1 MKRKNILKFISLL
14 GVGSFVA
21 LSAASCKTEKVVKP
35 TNPTDPKNPN
45 NGGNKTPE
53 NPGTENPVTPPTNGG
68 GNGGTTTP
76 TTPANSKA
84 EVEKFVKTLSP
95 ESFKLVNADGNE
107 QPFNE
112 VKTSEI
118 DLTKIMLKNTSPAIE
133 GWQLGVKLV
142 SNNISSS
149 EDKDNIQI
157 KAEFTKGSDLVASDP
172 ITLSG
177 FKTLSSTIASLLLSD
192 ETVSDPETTNKVV
205 KVLELGDANWD
216 TLEDLL
222 SPKAETVPE
231 TAAGENQGS
240 ESQSQPAAAMSS
252 LKLVST
258 DEMDTGSTASET
270 QTDNASTIEAK
281 SDLSTKLL
289 KKKVESIS
297 EYKPSLSIEG
307 SLIFESVTKDNES
320 PKLVFKT
327 QEGKKLKIV
336 GTASDKGSD
345 VVKNISIDFDKIILK
360 NVAPSD
366 IKVEVF
372 NGDVRSQNNFKDY
385 NDADQVLKDNEISTN
400 VGTDSTANGNET
412 IAVPNKYKKIKD
424 NKLGLVIKG
433 TSWEFTP
440 TSIINYGSKKI
451 EDFNILV
458 KTSFGKTWIVT
469 NAYQYKVYLK
479 KVYNDDYPT
488 SSSLTNV
495 QKMRLK
501 YITPEVFT
509 RINVYRNNIDNFI
522 KGEHNQF
529 GDTLKSWF
537 SLSNENE
544 VNKVWNNDKN
554 QLNEGNSLDRAKNG
568 PGNTQNGWKSD
579 FETNQNNNVMIIAG
593 IKLAGDK
600 FTYFPKLTF
609 VTFEY
614 QPASAAS
621 PAPATPAASG
631 TSGATA
637 ASSRTVS

>member
-1 MKRKNILKFISLL
+1 
-14 GVGSFVA
+14 
-21 LSAASCKTEKVVKP
+21 
-35 TNPTDPKNPN
+35 
-45 NGGNKTPE
+45 
-53 NPGTENPVTPPTNGG
+53 
-68 GNGGTTTP
+68 
-76 TTPANSKA
+76 
-84 EVEKFVKTLSP
+84 

-107 QPFNE
+107 QPFNK

-177 FKTLSSTIASLLLSD
+177 FKTLSTTIASLLLKD
-192 ETVSDPETTNKVV
+192 ETVSGPETTNKVA
-205 KVLELGDANWD
+205 KVLDLGDANWD

-231 TAAGENQGS
+231 TEAGENQGS

-281 SDLSTKLL
+281 SELSTKLL

-366 IKVEVF
+366 IKVQVF
-372 NGDVRSQNNFKDY
+372 NGDVRSQNNFEDYSNAGQVSETGKD
-385 NDADQVLKDNEISTN
+385 LGI
-400 VGTDSTANGNET
+400 VGTDSDIKIT
-412 IAVPNKYKKIKD
+412 VPGKYTKLKDDKLVLKIKE
-424 NKLGLVIKG
+424 KV
-433 TSWEFTP
+433 WEFTP
-440 TSIINYGSKKI
+440 TSIVYDGTKNI
-451 EDFNILV
+451 EYYKVLVNIA
-458 KTSFGKTWIVT
+458 FGKSWTTT
-469 NAYQYKVYLK
+469 NAYTYKLYLK
-479 KVYNDDYPT
+479 KLIKDDYEGDEQT
-488 SSSLTNV
+488 SIQAS
-495 QKMRLK
+495 RLD
-501 YITPEVFT
+501 YIKSEVFS
-509 RINVYRNNIDNFI
+509 RVNPFRNKINEFLTAD
-522 KGEHNQF
+522 ENQF
-529 GDTLKSWF
+529 GDTLKSWY
-537 SLSNENE
+537 SLSNSTE
-544 VNKVWNNDKN
+544 VDTVWVNDKN
-554 QLNEGNSLDRAKNG
+554 QENDGNSLDKAKRG
-568 PGNTQNGWKSD
+568 PNNADNSWKST
-579 FETNQNNNVMIIAG
+579 FEHNQNNNVMIMAA
-593 IKLAGDK
+593 IKLDGEK
-600 FTYFPKLTF
+600 FTYLPKITF
-609 VTFEY
+609 VTFKY
-614 QPASAAS
+614 QQAPAAS

-637 ASSRTVS
+637 ASSRAVS